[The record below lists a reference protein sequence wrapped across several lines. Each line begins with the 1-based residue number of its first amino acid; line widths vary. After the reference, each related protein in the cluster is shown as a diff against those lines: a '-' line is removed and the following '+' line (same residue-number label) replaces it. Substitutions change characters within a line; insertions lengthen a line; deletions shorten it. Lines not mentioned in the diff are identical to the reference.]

1 MKVKVDP
8 DLCTGCELCI
18 DVCPDVFEMSDDDVS
33 VAKVEDNVPEEFEK
47 AVREAAEDCPCEA
60 IILEEE

>member
-18 DVCPDVFEMSDDDVS
+18 DVCPEVFEMSDDDVS
-33 VAKVEDNVPEEFEK
+33 VAKMEDVPEEFEESVK
-47 AVREAAEDCPCEA
+47 EAAEDCPSEA
-60 IILEEE
+60 ILVEE

>member
-18 DVCPDVFEMSDDDVS
+18 DVCPDVFEMSEDDIS
-33 VAKVEDNVPEEFEK
+33 VAKMEDDVPEEFED
-47 AVREAAEDCPCEA
+47 AVREAAEDCPSEA

>member
-18 DVCPDVFEMSDDDVS
+18 DACADVFVMDGDVS
-33 VAKVEDNVPEEFEK
+33 KAKMEVVPENLEDG
-47 AVREAAEDCPCEA
+47 VREAAEDCPSEA
-60 IILEEE
+60 IIVEE